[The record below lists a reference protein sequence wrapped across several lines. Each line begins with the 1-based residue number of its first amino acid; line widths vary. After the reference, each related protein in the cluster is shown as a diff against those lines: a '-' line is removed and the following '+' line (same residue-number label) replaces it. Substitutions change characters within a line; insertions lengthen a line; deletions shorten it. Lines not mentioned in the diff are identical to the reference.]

1 MKQKNPGRY
10 RKEAANALNSAPSH
24 AWIDDAEG
32 IAGGQSTTTVVIRVP
47 VHRVQLSLEHL
58 RAQ

>member
-1 MKQKNPGRY
+1 MKQKNLGRY

-32 IAGGQSTTTVVIRVP
+32 IAGGQSTTVVIRVP

-58 RAQ
+58 RAH